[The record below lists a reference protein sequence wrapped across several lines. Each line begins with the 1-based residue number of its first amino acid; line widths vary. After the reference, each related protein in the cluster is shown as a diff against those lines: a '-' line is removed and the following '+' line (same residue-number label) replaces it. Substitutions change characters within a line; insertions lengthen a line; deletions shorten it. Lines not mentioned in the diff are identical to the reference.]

1 MQTVAASLLALAC
14 SDDVASRD
22 GSGAQESGGDALISP
37 EGLGVSPRAGGN
49 GVFDVTALTL
59 QKGPSGGELYAAL
72 QNDGSA
78 PACSPVLSVELF
90 DDAEQSL
97 ALGSGALL
105 VRRFY
110 RLTDGSG
117 TLAACVG
124 PGDVSMVAITDLPA
138 ELALQDVDHVV
149 YSVNYWNLELLPAGE
164 LSVTEVR
171 SVAEG
176 GSVAYSGALVNG
188 LDVALTRPAVAIF
201 PVNRGG
207 RPLGVAYGRGSVEVL
222 PGDIWHFETDAISQA
237 GTDHAAYPANGP

>member
-1 MQTVAASLLALAC
+1 LHTVAASLLALAC
-14 SDDVASRD
+14 SDDATPRD
-22 GSGAQESGGDALISP
+22 GSGEQQSGGDALISP
-37 EGLGVSPRAGGN
+37 EGLRVSPRAGGN

-72 QNDGSA
+72 RNDGTA
-78 PACSPVLSVELF
+78 PACSPVLLVELF
-90 DDAEQSL
+90 DETEQSL
-97 ALGSGALL
+97 AVGAGGLL

-117 TLAACVG
+117 TLAACAG
-124 PGDVSMVAITDLPA
+124 PGDVSMVAIADLPA
-138 ELALQDVDHVV
+138 DLALEDVDHPV
-149 YSVNYWNLELLPAGE
+149 YSVNYWNLELLPVGE

-171 SVAEG
+171 SVAESG
-176 GSVAYSGALVNG
+176 GVAYSGVLVNG
-188 LDVALTRPAVAIF
+188 LDVVLIRPVVAIF

-222 PGDIWHFETDAISQA
+222 PGDRWHFETDTISQA